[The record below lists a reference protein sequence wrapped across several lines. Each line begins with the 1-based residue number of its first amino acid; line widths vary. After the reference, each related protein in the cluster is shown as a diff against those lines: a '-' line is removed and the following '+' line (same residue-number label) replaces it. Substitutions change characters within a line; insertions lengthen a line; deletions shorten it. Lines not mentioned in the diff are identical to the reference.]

1 MWYSDGVLSTIIEIV
16 IIKIIPVIDNLVY
29 PEAVDLQGTVYK
41 A

>member
-1 MWYSDGVLSTIIEIV
+1 MWYSHGVLSTVIKIV
-16 IIKIIPVIDNLVY
+16 IIKIILVIDILVY